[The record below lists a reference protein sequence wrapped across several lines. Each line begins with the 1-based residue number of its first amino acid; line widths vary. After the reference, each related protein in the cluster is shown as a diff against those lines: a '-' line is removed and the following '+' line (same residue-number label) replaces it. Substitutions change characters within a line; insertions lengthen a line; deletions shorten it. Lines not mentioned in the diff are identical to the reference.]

1 MPKSKTAPIL
11 VIIAG
16 VLVAGAFAIYM
27 SRQGS
32 AAEKAGAPAVPASPN
47 VGTTG
52 QALRVRGA
60 ADAKITL
67 VEFGDYQCP
76 TCAQYHPIVMELLN
90 RYAGKLKLE
99 YHHFPLIS
107 IHPFAM
113 QAAIA
118 AEAAA
123 NQGKFWEMHDLLFE
137 RQPEWGD
144 VRRPLPNEAA
154 AEAVFLQY
162 ALRIGLDSN
171 KFMQDLRSPDAR
183 DRVLADVKKGNPI
196 VLKGTPTFILD
207 GQMIHD
213 LPNLEWFIDYI
224 DRKLAATAQS
234 SK

>member
-1 MPKSKTAPIL
+1 
-11 VIIAG
+11 
-16 VLVAGAFAIYM
+16 
-27 SRQGS
+27 
-32 AAEKAGAPAVPASPN
+32 
-47 VGTTG
+47 
-52 QALRVRGA
+52 
-60 ADAKITL
+60 

-90 RYAGKLKLE
+90 RYAGKFKLE

-107 IHPFAM
+107 IHPAAM
-113 QAAIA
+113 SAAIA

-144 VRRPLPNEAA
+144 VRQPNPNP
-154 AEAVFLQY
+154 EAVFLQY

-171 KFMQDLRSPDAR
+171 KFMQDMRSPDTR
-183 DRVLADVKKGNPI
+183 DRVLADVTKGNPI
-196 VLKGTPTFILD
+196 VQGTPTFILD
-207 GQMIHD
+207 GQQIHD

-224 DRKLAATAQS
+224 ERKLATTAQS